1 MTVMALQGPLG
12 SCACEQGLKMEQ
24 NVEHVCSV
32 RETDSWKVKDLTHI
46 RHVILF
52 IHGCANHGEGMRQ
65 DPAVC
70 QRLLHV
76 FLYNAVILC

>member
-1 MTVMALQGPLG
+1 MALQGPLG
-12 SCACEQGLKMEQ
+12 SCECEQGLKMEQ

-32 RETDSWKVKDLTHI
+32 SEAGSWKVKKDLTHI
-46 RHVILF
+46 RHLILF
-52 IHGCANHGEGMRQ
+52 IHGCANHGEGVRQ

-76 FLYNAVILC
+76 LLYNAVILC